1 MPDFASSTPA
11 HARTSGRA
19 WVRCAAAFTLIELL
33 VVISIIAL
41 LITLLLPALSSARE
55 AARAAAC
62 LSNMR
67 QIAIGSFQYTT
78 DYNGYLAPT
87 SVSQYWTRPDNTGG
101 QNAFF
106 SDGPFLGQ
114 YTSNDQATR
123 FGVNIAGF
131 VPTDER
137 SGWVCPSDD
146 FFDSV
151 ENSTRRKISYAQNI
165 AIARTSLISGVNH
178 WYIYRL
184 EDLAQAS
191 SIALQVEG
199 TREWFPGWGTAGN
212 CYGSEE
218 PVGSAGGTG
227 DTPGGNQNYFIR
239 HSEGVNDGG
248 STNAAFGDGHAE
260 RVPDLRQQ
268 KLDGDIITYGH
279 PTDPIFTDLP
289 AAFADDD
296 MGNPTQF

>member
-1 MPDFASSTPA
+1 MPHSSPSGIA
-11 HARTSGRA
+11 DARAPRRTFLHPT
-19 WVRCAAAFTLIELL
+19 AAFTLVELL
-33 VVISIIAL
+33 VVISMIAL
-41 LITLLLPALSSARE
+41 LISLLLPALSAARE
-55 AARAAAC
+55 TARAAAC
-62 LSNMR
+62 LSNIR
-67 QIAIGSFQYTT
+67 QIAVGSFLYTS
-78 DYNGYLAPT
+78 DYDGYLAPT
-87 SVSQYWTRPDNTGG
+87 SVAQYWTRPNNTGS

-106 SDGPFLGQ
+106 SDRPFLGQ
-114 YTSNDQATR
+114 YTGNDDATR
-123 FGVNIAGF
+123 FGINIAGF

-137 SGWVCPSDD
+137 SGWICPSDR

-165 AIARTSLISGVNH
+165 TIARTSLISGVNH
-178 WYIYRL
+178 WFIYRL

-218 PVGSAGGTG
+218 PLATGGTG

-239 HSEGVNDGG
+239 HGSAIGEGGP
-248 STNAAFGDGHAE
+248 TNAAFADGHGE
-260 RVPDLRQQ
+260 RVPNLRQQ
-268 KLDGDIITYGH
+268 KLDGDVITYGH

-289 AAFADDD
+289 AGFADDD